1 MQNKQCNI
9 RPDTWTAVDGL
20 GRTISDYSVAGEKR
34 KDKFV
39 GLLFWNWHDYFSYTI
54 PRNVSKVLEQYPEA
68 RNDFN
73 HPGWEGTPEWTPYF
87 WNEPIWGYYKTSD
100 DYVLRKQV
108 ELIANAGIDMVFI
121 DLTNGSETFPTGYE
135 AIFQAFEAAKQDGIK
150 VPKISFF
157 LNPYL
162 NPTDERNM
170 VIQLTDLYETIYKA
184 GRYQDLW
191 FYWEGKPMMMA
202 RWDILNEEEPT
213 EKAMKEFFTFRQV
226 GMGYY
231 AADTD
236 ISEKTWGWCSVYPQ
250 TKFGV
255 RKDGSVEQMC
265 VSVAQNADK
274 NFTDITY
281 TVYDMVNALV
291 CMNDY
296 QDRAL
301 GRGRT
306 KGDYAY
312 QYTYGGKTITIDNNT
327 QDAFVYGLNFQQQWD
342 RVLEQDPDFVF
353 VTGWN
358 EFVAQR
364 RLEWQG
370 TEGGFPDNFDDAFSR
385 DIEPTKGIL
394 KDHFY
399 YQLVNNIRKFKGV
412 SKLETSGSVQ
422 KTMDITASGDQW
434 ADIDLSYDYYTGC
447 TRERKCAGYV
457 GIEYDY
463 NTMRNEIVTAKVAYD
478 QEYIYFMAE
487 TKEDLTPSS
496 DPAWMR
502 LLLDTDPTGVS
513 PNWEGF
519 EYIINRVSPNGDEA
533 VIEKSVGGWNFEQ
546 VGTAKFSVSGKMLQ
560 IAVPRRA
567 VGLAGEND
575 VKFSFK
581 WADNTVTPEDGVDS
595 GDILD
600 FYRYGS
606 VVPGGRFAFVFNTE
620 VLK

>member
-1 MQNKQCNI
+1 MEQKQRNI
-9 RPDTWTAVDGL
+9 RPDLWAAVDGL
-20 GRTISDYSVAGEKR
+20 GRTIGDYKHVGETR
-34 KDKFV
+34 KNKFV
-39 GLLFWNWHDYFSYTI
+39 GLLFWNWHDYFSCSI
-54 PRNVSKVLEQYPEA
+54 PRNVSRIMSQYPEA

-73 HPGWEGTPEWTPYF
+73 HPGWEGTPEWTPFF
-87 WNEPIWGYYKTSD
+87 WNEPIWGYYRTSD

-108 ELIANAGIDMVFI
+108 ELIANAGIDVVFI
-121 DLTNGSETFPTGYE
+121 DLTNGSETFPAGYE
-135 AIFQAFEAAKQDGIK
+135 AIFRAFEAAKQDGIK
-150 VPKISFF
+150 VPQISFF

-170 VIQLTDLYETIYKA
+170 VIQLTDLYENIYKV

-191 FYWEGKPMMMA
+191 FYWDDKPMMMA
-202 RWDILNEEEPT
+202 RWDVLNEEEPT

-236 ISEKTWGWCSVYPQ
+236 ISQKTWGWCSVYPQ

-255 RKDGSVEQMC
+255 REDGSVEQMC

-312 QYTYGGKTITIDNNT
+312 QYTYGGKTVTIDNNT
-327 QDAFVYGLNFQQQWD
+327 RDAFVYGLNFQQQWD
-342 RVLEQDPDFVF
+342 RVLEEDPDFVF

-399 YQLVNNIRKFKGV
+399 YQLVDNIRKFKGV
-412 SKLETSGSVQ
+412 GKPEIGRNVQ
-422 KTMDITASGDQW
+422 KTIDITAHADQW
-434 ADIDLSYDYYTGC
+434 ADVDLSYDHYTGC
-447 TRERKCAGYV
+447 TKARKGAGYV

-463 NTMRNEIVTAKVAYD
+463 DTMRNEIVRVKVAYD
-478 QEYIYFMAE
+478 QEYVYFMAE
-487 TKEDLTPSS
+487 TKEDLT
-496 DPAWMR
+496 DR
-502 LLLDTDPTGVS
+502 
-513 PNWEGF
+513 
-519 EYIINRVSPNGDEA
+519 
-533 VIEKSVGGWNFEQ
+533 KSV
-546 VGTAKFSVSGKMLQ
+546 V
-560 IAVPRRA
+560 
-567 VGLAGEND
+567 
-575 VKFSFK
+575 
-581 WADNTVTPEDGVDS
+581 
-595 GDILD
+595 
-600 FYRYGS
+600 
-606 VVPGGRFAFVFNTE
+606 
-620 VLK
+620 